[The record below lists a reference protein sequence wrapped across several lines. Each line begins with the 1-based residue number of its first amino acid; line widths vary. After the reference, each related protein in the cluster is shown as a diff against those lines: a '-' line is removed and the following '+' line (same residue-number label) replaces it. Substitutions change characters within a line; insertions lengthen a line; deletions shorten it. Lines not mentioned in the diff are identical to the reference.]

1 MRAPILTLKRARN
14 LRRKMTLPEV
24 ILWQE
29 LRRDRFRSLR
39 FRRQHPTGPYILDFY
54 CSTARLAIEI
64 DGRLHENERQSRHD
78 EQRDRWLANHGIR
91 VLRIAAADVLRD
103 GTLEHVLTHIAQVT
117 APSTTRSA
125 WSPSPAD
132 AGEEP

>member
-1 MRAPILTLKRARN
+1 
-14 LRRKMTLPEV
+14 MTLPEV

-29 LRRDRFRSLR
+29 LRDDRFHGMR
-39 FRRQHPTGPYILDFY
+39 FRRQHPIGPYILDFY
-54 CSTARLAIEI
+54 CSAARLAVEI
-64 DGRLHENERQSRHD
+64 DGLSHNNEQRLRHD
-78 EQRDRWLANHGIR
+78 EQRDRWLTNHGIR

-103 GTLEHVLTHIAQVT
+103 ETLEHVLTHIAQVA